1 MDNVNEEENRFG
13 DYLPEECLAETETT
27 RTWLAKQASVGR
39 MVLVEELK
47 EGVESD
53 EFIADVRAKAGVEH
67 PLVGSIYEATMENGL
82 CHYAHELLPGETL
95 ADRALHGEKIK
106 AQRLVHILRR
116 VAEANI
122 YHESHGNATAPL
134 GLDAIHVDKHG
145 VIRLKNLV
153 VAGDRVPEHSLRD
166 VLRLGEALELNLDQ
180 HHPGATRFLTLL
192 SWMRGE
198 DVPKPLKWTQ
208 IRDYCEQ
215 IEQQLAAPSQVVA
228 PPTAAMRPEKKSG
241 FVWVVAVLFVVVIAG
256 VFLFLPRN
264 KKKVISAAPM
274 PGWVEIEAGRQV
286 TPDGTRIKVTN
297 FMISASEV
305 TINDYAGFLETLD
318 ILAKDGGQSA
328 FDHPDQPKTKTDH
341 KPDDWENLLRTAK
354 EGGKWGERP
363 INIHSPVI
371 GVDWW
376 DAYAYAKWKKS
387 YLPTQEQWLGALMTG
402 AKVPSKIP
410 ISDLQPVNEETQDR
424 TTNGLL
430 GMAGSVSEWTG
441 EPRPSPSNP
450 LGEPLWV
457 IIGGSYLNPG
467 KGALSREWIS
477 DRMSRRPDLGFR
489 ICKDSEKN

>member
-1 MDNVNEEENRFG
+1 MDNVNEEVSEELNKFG
-13 DYLPEECLAETETT
+13 DYLPLECLAESETT

-67 PLVGSIYEATMENGL
+67 PLVGSIYEATMET
-82 CHYAHELLPGETL
+82 GETL
-95 ADRALHGEKIK
+95 ADRAMHGEKIK

-166 VLRLGEALELNLDQ
+166 VRRLGESLELNLDQ

-208 IRDYCEQ
+208 IRDYCER
-215 IEQQLAAPSQVVA
+215 IEQQLAVPSQIVA

-241 FVWVVAVLFVVVIAG
+241 FVWVVAILFVAVTAG
-256 VFLFLPRN
+256 VFLFPRGE
-264 KKKVISAAPM
+264 KRVTSEAPL
-274 PGWVEIEAGRQV
+274 PGWVEIEAGRHV
-286 TPDGTRIKVTN
+286 MPDGSRIKVSN
-297 FMISASEV
+297 FMISACEV
-305 TINDYAGFLETLD
+305 TINDYASFLETLE
-318 ILAKDGGQSA
+318 ILAKDGGQAA

-341 KPDDWENLLRTAK
+341 MPDDWAK
-354 EGGKWGERP
+354 LVSSARKGGTWGDRQ
-363 INIHSPVI
+363 INIHSPVV

-376 DAYAYAKWKKS
+376 DAFAYAKWRKS
-387 YLPTQEQWLGALMTG
+387 YLPTQEQWLGALISG
-402 AKVPSKIP
+402 AKVPSQIP

-489 ICKDSEKN
+489 ICKDPEKN